1 MKFTAVGNVIRHSG
15 SRAGISRIR
24 WDNTG
29 FYSADPVPMEDMT
42 KTSLQL
48 GSTYNFDLPGYTITL
63 QTASTDGE
71 DHQVLVFSWLDAQG
85 EPIHQAVDISD

>member
-1 MKFTAVGNVIRHSG
+1 MKFTAVRNVIRHSG

-29 FYSADPVPMEDMT
+29 FDPADPVPMEDVT

-48 GSTYNFDLPGYTITL
+48 GFTYNFDLPGYTITL
-63 QTASTDGE
+63 QTASIEGE
-71 DHQVLVFSWLDAQG
+71 EHQVLVFSWLDEDGKPQ
-85 EPIHQAVDISD
+85 HQAVAVS